1 MTAPNPGNL
10 SLHPAPA
17 MPLDTSARARIGVLT
32 HGSLGQGVEMK
43 LDPAR
48 SVESVRAGTFVV
60 VEGETFDFF
69 SLITDLRIDAAN
81 EGILLR
87 PPGADDELL
96 RRVLQGSGTYATVS
110 LRPQL
115 MVPQGIDDE
124 APLPVKTVPAHFSAV
139 GEATEDDVARVFG
152 AEANDGGDRF
162 FHVGTP
168 LGMDTPVCLD
178 LARFVERS
186 NAVFGKTGTGK
197 SFLTRLLL
205 AGTIATGR
213 AVSLVFDM
221 HNEYGERARRET
233 DGDTA
238 AFVPGLRD
246 LFKSKVQVFSLD
258 PESTRRRGGAADV
271 EVHLYADQV
280 EPEDV
285 LPLRETLNLNA
296 TATESTYGLKKQYG
310 RRWLATLLAATPPEI
325 EGMAEETGA
334 HPGSLSAL
342 RRKLDRLDGLPFF
355 HTEPQAGKQDAI
367 DALFQT
373 LDEGRSVVLEFGRY
387 NSLLVYL
394 LVANVITRRLRDRYE
409 AKMETYERTQ
419 AEADKPHQLLIT
431 VEEAHNFLG
440 PETARETPFGKIA
453 REMRKFFVSLLI
465 VDQRPSGID
474 EEVLSQIGT
483 KLVAQ
488 LNDEKDIAAA
498 LVGSPGASGLRQI
511 LASLDSKQQALLL
524 GHAVPM
530 PITVR
535 ARDYGPE
542 LFAAV
547 KARAGRPVAE
557 SASEM
562 QEAMETLF

>member
-1 MTAPNPGNL
+1 MNLFDEDTA
-10 SLHPAPA
+10 SRR
-17 MPLDTSARARIGVLT
+17 TRIGVLT
-32 HGSLGQGVEMK
+32 HGSLGAGVEMK
-43 LDPAR
+43 LDPSR
-48 SVESVRAGTFVV
+48 SVESVRAGTFCVI
-60 VEGETFDFF
+60 EGETFDFF

-87 PPGADDELL
+87 PPAASEELL

-110 LRPQL
+110 MKPQL
-115 MVPQGIDDE
+115 MVSKGIGDE
-124 APLPVKTVPAHFSAV
+124 PPLPVKTVPAHFSSV
-139 GEATEDDVARVFG
+139 GEATEDDVAKVFG
-152 AEANDGGDRF
+152 SEAQDGGDRYF
-162 FHVGTP
+162 NVGTP

-178 LARFVERS
+178 LQKFVERS

-221 HNEYGERARRET
+221 HNEYGDRARQESE
-233 DGDTA
+233 GDQGQ
-238 AFVPGLRD
+238 FVPGLRN
-246 LFKSKVQVFSLD
+246 LFGSKVQIFSLD
-258 PESTRRRGGAADV
+258 PDSTRRRGGSPDV

-296 TATESTYGLKKQYG
+296 TATESTYSLKKAYG
-310 RRWLATLLAATPPEI
+310 KRWLATLLAANSEEI
-325 EGMAEETGA
+325 EAMADETGA

-355 HTEPQAGKQDAI
+355 HTEPQAGKQDSLAELFE
-367 DALFQT
+367 AL
-373 LDEGRSVVLEFGRY
+373 DRGRSVVIEFGKY

-394 LVANVITRRLRDRYE
+394 LVANVVTRRLRRLYE
-409 AKMETYERTQ
+409 EKMETYEGSQ
-419 AEADKPHQLLIT
+419 NEADKPRQLVIT
-431 VEEAHNFLG
+431 IEEAHKFLG

-530 PITVR
+530 PITIR
-535 ARDYGPE
+535 TRDYGPE
-542 LFAAV
+542 LFDAV
-547 KARAGRPVAE
+547 KARMADTTGGL
-557 SASEM
+557 ASSTPTGM
-562 QEAMETLF
+562 QDELTSLF

>member
-1 MTAPNPGNL
+1 MDLPLGPL
-10 SLHPAPA
+10 SG
-17 MPLDTSARARIGVLT
+17 SARARVGVIT

-60 VEGETFDFF
+60 VEGESFDFF

-87 PPGADDELL
+87 PPGAEDELL

-115 MVPQGIDDE
+115 MVPQGIGEE

-139 GEATEDDVARVFG
+139 GEATDDDVARVFG
-152 AEANDGGDRF
+152 HEAQDGGDRF

-168 LGMDTPVCLD
+168 LGMETPVCLD

-221 HNEYGERARRET
+221 HNEYGDRARQET
-233 DGDTA
+233 DGEHA
-238 AFVPGLRD
+238 AFVPGLRQ
-246 LFKSKVQVFSLD
+246 LFGSRVQIFSLD
-258 PESTRRRGGAADV
+258 PESTRRRGGSTDV

-296 TATESTYGLKKQYG
+296 TATESTYGLKKRYG
-310 RRWLATLLAATPPEI
+310 RRWLATLLGADPAEI
-325 EGMAEETGA
+325 EAMAEETGA

-367 DALFQT
+367 DELFEAL
-373 LDEGRSVVLEFGRY
+373 DRGRSVVLEFGRY

-394 LVANVITRRLRDRYE
+394 LVANVITRRLRMRYE
-409 AKMETYERTQ
+409 EKMETYEKTQ
-419 AEADKPHQLLIT
+419 AEADKPQQLLIT

-530 PITVR
+530 PITIR
-535 ARDYGPE
+535 TRDYGPE

-547 KARAGRPVAE
+547 KERTGAPAAE
-557 SASEM
+557 SAAEL
-562 QEAMETLF
+562 QTAMGSLF

>member
-1 MTAPNPGNL
+1 
-10 SLHPAPA
+10 
-17 MPLDTSARARIGVLT
+17 MPLDTSARARVGVLT

-152 AEANDGGDRF
+152 AEANDGGNRF

-296 TATESTYGLKKQYG
+296 TATESTYGLKKTYG
-310 RRWLATLLAATPPEI
+310 RRWLATLLAATPSEI
-325 EGMAEETGA
+325 ESMAEETGA

-355 HTEPQAGKQDAI
+355 HTEPQAGKQDAV

-419 AEADKPHQLLIT
+419 AEADKPQQLLIT

-498 LVGSPGASGLRQI
+498 LVGSPGAGGLRQI

-535 ARDYGPE
+535 TRDYGPE

-562 QEAMETLF
+562 QEAMGTLF

>member
-1 MTAPNPGNL
+1 MASRT
-10 SLHPAPA
+10 
-17 MPLDTSARARIGVLT
+17 RIGVLT
-32 HGSLGQGVEMK
+32 HGSLGKGVEMK
-43 LDPAR
+43 LDAAR
-48 SVESVRAGTFVV
+48 SVESVKAGTFVV
-60 VEGETFDFF
+60 IEGERYDFF

-87 PPGADDELL
+87 PPGADEDLL
-96 RRVLQGSGTYATVS
+96 RRVLQGTGTYATVS

-115 MVPQGIDDE
+115 MVPQGIDEDV
-124 APLPVKTVPAHFSAV
+124 LPVKTIPAHFSAV
-139 GEATEDDVARVFG
+139 GEASDDDVARVFG
-152 AEANDGGDRF
+152 SEASDGGDRF
-162 FHVGTP
+162 FHIGTP
-168 LGMDTPVCLD
+168 IGMDAPVCID

-213 AVSLVFDM
+213 AASLVFDM
-221 HNEYGERARRET
+221 HNEYGYAVRQEAGEGEGAFVQGLKDLFPAQVQLFTLDPASLRARHQ
-233 DGDTA
+233 
-238 AFVPGLRD
+238 
-246 LFKSKVQVFSLD
+246 S
-258 PESTRRRGGAADV
+258 ADA
-271 EVHLYADQV
+271 EVHLYADQI

-296 TATESTYGLKKQYG
+296 TATESTYGLKKKYG
-310 RRWLATLLAATPPEI
+310 RRWLAALLEADPSEI
-325 EGMAEETGA
+325 EAMAEETGA
-334 HPGSLSAL
+334 HPGALSAL

-355 HTEPQAGKQDAI
+355 HTSPSTGQRDAI
-367 DALFQT
+367 EELFDALDQ
-373 LDEGRSVVLEFGRY
+373 GRSVVFQFGRY
-387 NSLLVYL
+387 KSLLIYL
-394 LVANVITRRLRDRYE
+394 LVANVITRRLRARYE
-409 AKMETYERTQ
+409 KKMEVYESTKR
-419 AEADKPHQLLIT
+419 EADKPQQLLIT
-431 VEEAHNFLG
+431 IEEAHNFLG

-498 LVGSPGASGLRQI
+498 LVGTPGASGLRQI

-530 PITVR
+530 PITIQTR
-535 ARDYGPE
+535 TYGPE
-542 LFAAV
+542 LFANV
-547 KARAGRPVAE
+547 KSRAGGPVAE
-557 SASEM
+557 TAQDLQQEM
-562 QEAMETLF
+562 GGLF

>member
-1 MTAPNPGNL
+1 
-10 SLHPAPA
+10 
-17 MPLDTSARARIGVLT
+17 MPQRARVGVLT
-32 HGSLGQGVEMK
+32 HGSLAQGVEMK
-43 LDPAR
+43 LSPAR
-48 SVESVRAGTFVV
+48 SVETVTAGTFVV
-60 VEGETFDFF
+60 VEGETYDFF

-87 PPGADDELL
+87 PPGEDEELL

-115 MVPQGIDDE
+115 MVEQGIGDG
-124 APLPVKTVPAHFSAV
+124 APLPVKTIPAHFSAV
-139 GEATEDDVARVFG
+139 GEATDDDVARVFG
-152 AEANDGGDRF
+152 AEAAEGGDRF
-162 FHVGTP
+162 FWVGTP
-168 LGMDTPVCLD
+168 LGMDSPVCLD

-213 AVSLVFDM
+213 AASLVFDM
-221 HNEYGERARRET
+221 HGEYGFAVRQEAGE
-233 DGDTA
+233 GEG
-238 AFVPGLRD
+238 AFVQGLKD
-246 LFKSKVQVFSLD
+246 LFPSRVQLFTLD
-258 PESTRRRGGAADV
+258 PQALRRRNQSADV
-271 EVHLYADQV
+271 ELHLYADQV

-310 RRWLATLLAATPPEI
+310 KDWLARLLKAEPAEV
-325 EGMAEETGA
+325 EAMAEETGA
-334 HPGSLSAL
+334 HPGALSAL
-342 RRKLDRLDGLPFF
+342 KRKLDRLDGLPFF
-355 HTEPQAGKQDAI
+355 HTEPSAGKRDAVEE
-367 DALFQT
+367 LFES
-373 LDEGRSVVLEFGRY
+373 LDQGRSVVLQFGRY
-387 NSLLVYL
+387 KSLLVYL
-394 LVANVITRRLRDRYE
+394 LVANVITRRLRARYE
-409 AKMETYERTQ
+409 RKMELYEASK
-419 AEADKPHQLLIT
+419 AEADKPQQLLIT
-431 VEEAHNFLG
+431 IEEAHNFLG

-498 LVGSPGASGLRQI
+498 LVGTPGATGLRQI

-530 PITVR
+530 PITIR
-535 ARDYGPE
+535 TRDYGPDFFDDVRQRLGGPRAE
-542 LFAAV
+542 TAGALQTEMGSLF
-547 KARAGRPVAE
+547 
-557 SASEM
+557 
-562 QEAMETLF
+562 

>member
-1 MTAPNPGNL
+1 
-10 SLHPAPA
+10 
-17 MPLDTSARARIGVLT
+17 MPLDTSARARVGVLT

-296 TATESTYGLKKQYG
+296 TATESTYGLKKTYG

-325 EGMAEETGA
+325 ETMAEETGA
-334 HPGSLSAL
+334 HPGSLGAL

-355 HTEPQAGKQDAI
+355 HTEPQAGKQDAV

-419 AEADKPHQLLIT
+419 AEADKPQQLLIT

-498 LVGSPGASGLRQI
+498 LVGSPGAGGLRQI

-530 PITVR
+530 PITIR
-535 ARDYGPE
+535 TRDYGPE

-557 SASEM
+557 SASEL
-562 QEAMETLF
+562 QEAMGTLF

>member
-1 MTAPNPGNL
+1 
-10 SLHPAPA
+10 
-17 MPLDTSARARIGVLT
+17 MPDRTRIGVLT
-32 HGSLGQGVEMK
+32 HGSLGKGVEMK

-48 SVESVRAGTFVV
+48 SVETVKAGTFVV
-60 VEGETFDFF
+60 VEGEQYDFF
-69 SLITDLRIDAAN
+69 SLITDLQIDAAN

-87 PPGADDELL
+87 PPGADEDLL
-96 RRVLQGSGTYATVS
+96 RRVLQGTGTYATVS

-115 MVPQGIDDE
+115 MVPGGIDE
-124 APLPVKTVPAHFSAV
+124 SPLPVKTIPAHFSAV
-139 GEATEDDVARVFG
+139 GEASDDDVARVFG
-152 AEANDGGDRF
+152 SEATDGGDRF

-168 LGMDTPVCLD
+168 IGMDAPVCID

-221 HNEYGERARRET
+221 HNEYGDRARQET
-233 DGDTA
+233 DGDA
-238 AFVPGLRD
+238 VAFVPGLRQ
-246 LFKSKVQVFSLD
+246 LFGSKVQIVSLD
-258 PESTRRRGGAADV
+258 PESTRRRGGNTDI
-271 EVHLYADQV
+271 ELHLYADQV

-296 TATESTYGLKKQYG
+296 TATESTYSLKKKYG
-310 RRWLATLLAATPPEI
+310 RRWLATLLAADPAEI
-325 EGMAEETGA
+325 EEMAEATGA
-334 HPGSLSAL
+334 HAGSLSAL

-355 HTEPQAGKQDAI
+355 HTEPQAGKQDAVDELFEAL
-367 DALFQT
+367 DA
-373 LDEGRSVVLEFGRY
+373 GKSVVLEFGRY

-394 LVANVITRRLRDRYE
+394 LVANVITRRLRRRYE
-409 AKMETYERTQ
+409 TKMEVYERTQ
-419 AEADKPHQLLIT
+419 SEADKPQQLLIT

-498 LVGSPGASGLRQI
+498 LVGTPGASGLRQI

-530 PITVR
+530 PITIR
-535 ARDYGPE
+535 TRTYDAD
-542 LFAAV
+542 LFDDV
-547 KARAGRPVAE
+547 KARVRERAGGPVAE
-557 SASEM
+557 TAGALQSEM
-562 QEAMETLF
+562 GTLF

>member
-1 MTAPNPGNL
+1 
-10 SLHPAPA
+10 
-17 MPLDTSARARIGVLT
+17 MPFDPSARARVGVLT
-32 HGSLGQGVEMK
+32 RGSLGQGVEMK

-115 MVPQGIDDE
+115 MVPQGIGDE
-124 APLPVKTVPAHFSAV
+124 PPLPVKTVPAHFSAV
-139 GEATEDDVARVFG
+139 GEATDDDVARVFG
-152 AEANDGGDRF
+152 AEANDGGDRYF
-162 FHVGTP
+162 NIGTP

-280 EPEDV
+280 EPSDV

-296 TATESTYGLKKQYG
+296 TATESTYALQKKHG
-310 RRWLATLLAATPPEI
+310 RRWLATLLRAAPPEI
-325 EGMAEETGA
+325 EQMAEETGT

-355 HTEPQAGKQDAI
+355 HTEPQQGKQDAV

-419 AEADKPHQLLIT
+419 SEADKPQQLLIT

-530 PITVR
+530 PITIR
-535 ARDYGPE
+535 TRDYGDE

-547 KARAGRPVAE
+547 REKAGRGGAGPDA
-557 SASEM
+557 SAAEM
-562 QEAMETLF
+562 QEAMGSLFG